1 VVPARAGIPTGLP
14 AEPDG
19 DPSDEDMMT
28 KKRMRTIACALA
40 AGFAAVPAFAQ
51 QWKPTQHVELISGSA
66 AGSASDSVLR
76 TIDKLLHDRNLIE
89 ATTTVV
95 NKPGAGGTIA
105 WTYLNQQPADG
116 HHLSLVIGN
125 ILSNE
130 ITGRS
135 QLSYRDLTCVAQ
147 VLSEYTAVGVRADS
161 PIQDGKDLLAR
172 LKKDPASVSAAIG
185 TAFGGSGHI
194 QLALATKEVGG
205 SAKALKAV
213 VFPGFGQ
220 GVAAVYGG
228 HVDLIANPHGSFL
241 GPLQD
246 GKMRVLAIAA
256 PQRLPGPFAKVP
268 TWKELGVDVEIE
280 AFRAM
285 AGPKGLPAP
294 QVAYWESRFRELTQT
309 PEWKDL
315 LAKRAWADRFGGQQA
330 CNAALEKQYKAMH
343 AGLAELG
350 LAKK

>member
-1 VVPARAGIPTGLP
+1 
-14 AEPDG
+14 
-19 DPSDEDMMT
+19 MT
-28 KKRMRTIACALA
+28 TRHIRTLVLTLATALA
-40 AGFAAVPAFAQ
+40 VAPALAWAQ
-51 QWKPTQHVELISGSA
+51 QWKPTQHVEFISGSA
-66 AGSASDSVLR
+66 AGSASDRVLR
-76 TIDKLLHDRNLIE
+76 TIDKMLHDKKLVE

-95 NKPGAGGTIA
+95 NKPGAGGSIA
-105 WTYLNQQPADG
+105 WNYLNQQPADG
-116 HHLSLVIGN
+116 HHLSLIIGN
-125 ILSNE
+125 IISNE

-135 QLSYRDLTCVAQ
+135 QLSYKDVTCVAQ
-147 VLSEYTAVGVRADS
+147 ILSEYTAVGTRADS
-161 PIQDGKDLLAR
+161 PIKDAKDLIAR
-172 LKKDPASVSAAIG
+172 LKKDPSSVSAAVG

-228 HVDLIANPHGSFL
+228 HVDVIANPHGSFL
-241 GPLQD
+241 GPMQE

-256 PQRLPGPFAKVP
+256 PQRLGGPFANVP
-268 TWKELGVDVEIE
+268 TWKELGIDVEIE

-285 AGPKGLPAP
+285 AAPKGLGAP

-315 LAKRAWADRFGGQQA
+315 LAKRAWADRFGGPDA
-330 CNAALEKQYKAMH
+330 CKAALEQQYRAMH
-343 AGLAELG
+343 AGLKELG